1 MKNFKTLNSK
11 TLKQNWRIRFFK
23 IMVCTCIFI
32 PLVPIYV
39 SYILFDPIISLR
51 LKIDSLGNVQMLHLL
66 VQARRGGPPIAMAKP
81 AGSVT
86 KVCLPMPWL
95 NPLAALQKWASH
107 YPLPWL
113 NPLSRYDSPPLTA
126 RLTVIRQPFR
136 VTTAWRLDCAGV
148 DSILSIFQFPQNNE
162 GNNEGNNDLACMCA
176 LVATM

>member
-1 MKNFKTLNSK
+1 MKNFKTLNPK

-86 KVCLPMPWL
+86 KVGL
-95 NPLAALQKWASH
+95 
-107 YPLPWL
+107 PLPIAMAKPAFAL
-113 NPLSRYDSPPLTA
+113 RQPSIDRQANRYTTALSRYNSLAPRLCGCRFHFEYLPISPE
-126 RLTVIRQPFR
+126 Q
-136 VTTAWRLDCAGV
+136 
-148 DSILSIFQFPQNNE
+148 
-162 GNNEGNNDLACMCA
+162 
-176 LVATM
+176 